1 MQKHNKYFAEDA
13 FNSSNRQLEIYYIRT
28 NQPTTGQSRT
38 PFSARQNIAYLVA
51 TFGRDYSRNRLIS
64 MIYERK
70 QNDPARRGAGK
81 GRAAGLGQTAG
92 ESECR

>member
-1 MQKHNKYFAEDA
+1 MDCSCFIISFLILSGQ
-13 FNSSNRQLEIYYIRT
+13 T
-28 NQPTTGQSRT
+28 NPPQDKAGHPLA
-38 PFSARQNIAYLVA
+38 ARQNIAYLVA
-51 TFGRDYSRNRLIS
+51 TFGGDYSRNRLIS

-81 GRAAGLGQTAG
+81 RRAAGLGQTAG

>member
-28 NQPTTGQSRT
+28 NQPTTRQSRT
-38 PFSARQNIAYLVA
+38 PLAIRQNIAYLVA

-70 QNDPARRGAGK
+70 QNDPAHRGAGK
-81 GRAAGLGQTAG
+81 GRAAGLG
-92 ESECR
+92 

>member
-1 MQKHNKYFAEDA
+1 MDCSCFIIS
-13 FNSSNRQLEIYYIRT
+13 FLILS
-28 NQPTTGQSRT
+28 GQIN
-38 PFSARQNIAYLVA
+38 PPQDKAGHPLAIRQNIAYLVA

-70 QNDPARRGAGK
+70 QNDPAHRGAGK